1 MTPRKFHFF
10 DGCIII
16 DRKRKKCYNVPVC
29 RFAGHTADHCSN
41 IAACVLDAAE
51 QNLNL
56 HASVR
61 TAKTDS
67 AYFKEQYARYAEK
80 YLLPLQ

>member
-1 MTPRKFHFF
+1 MGILDKQG
-10 DGCIII
+10 DI
-16 DRKRKKCYNVPVC
+16 CYNALVC
-29 RFAGHTADHCSN
+29 RIAGHTADHCSN
-41 IAACVLDAAE
+41 IAASVLDAAE

-61 TAKTDS
+61 IAKTDS
-67 AYFKEQYARYAEK
+67 TYFKEQYARYAEK